1 MDDNDNRD
9 TDLCNV
15 LLIPQLAVRGQ
26 KNREAGPNRR
36 PEQDAVPQME
46 PSLRVNGDDVKP
58 RQLPG

>member
-26 KNREAGPNRR
+26 KNREAGSNRL
-36 PEQDAVPQME
+36 PEQGAIP
-46 PSLRVNGDDVKP
+46 
-58 RQLPG
+58 